1 MLKCWEMLEEFNY
14 RYSFDSS
21 HQINKM
27 LIEKINQ
34 YIRDDLFS
42 ECELS
47 EVPWITSEMVEKK
60 IK

>member
-1 MLKCWEMLEEFNY
+1 MLKCWEMVEKFNY
-14 RYSFDSS
+14 RYSFNSS
-21 HQINKM
+21 DQINKK
-27 LIEKINQ
+27 LLEKINQ

-42 ECELS
+42 ECELT